1 MGVYTVNSTLV
12 KAEHVHGVTLYNCTI
27 ISAETGDV
35 GPYGGYQ
42 VKVTHD
48 TSGCGSSQSNYF
60 YLELKS
66 SLVGKYISCEFEMTG
81 VASCWGFN
89 DAGYALG
96 GNLLSYSESSGDLI
110 PNYRSL
116 NSWEK
121 TQFQSHNKI
130 SACDNDSNNF
140 FHSSYHTGNP
150 KKLLMRRRRDNLSA
164 NFGPSHGRS
173 CNNTGVYT
181 IIRNIRV
188 W

>member
-1 MGVYTVNSTLV
+1 MGVYTVNSTII
-12 KAEHVHGVTLYNCTI
+12 KENDIYGITLYNCTI
-27 ISAETGDV
+27 INSETGNY

-42 VKVTHD
+42 IKVSHD
-48 TSGCGSSQSNYF
+48 TSGCGNPGSNF
-60 YLELKS
+60 YVEIKS
-66 SLVGKYISCEFEMTG
+66 SVVGKYLSCEFEMTG

-89 DAGYALG
+89 DGGYSG
-96 GNLLSYSESSGDLI
+96 TDGNLLSYNESSGDII

-121 TQFQSHNKI
+121 TQFQTHSKI

-140 FHSSYHTGNP
+140 FHSGYHTGDP
-150 KKLLMRRRRDNLSA
+150 KIFLMRRRRNNLNS
-164 NFGPSHGRS
+164 NFGPAHGRS
-173 CNNTGVYT
+173 CNNTGVHT